1 MADERDQ
8 DTNVPVEFQDSTQQP
23 GLPAEDQTPAA
34 DRDEQAPEHG
44 DGVPG
49 PRVADTDDNLLQL
62 PDGASFGTGEQP
74 SPAER
79 ERLLR
84 HAGGVHQEM
93 QGEGRAVDEAA
104 DGEGA
109 PGGTRTR
116 TPGGTGT

>member
-1 MADERDQ
+1 MAAEPDQRDQ

-23 GLPAEDQTPAA
+23 GLPEKAAADPEDQARQDE
-34 DRDEQAPEHG
+34 DRVA
-44 DGVPG
+44 G
-49 PRVADTDDNLLQL
+49 PRLADTGDNLLQL

-74 SPAER
+74 SPAGR

-84 HAGGVHQEM
+84 HAAGVHQEM
-93 QGEGRAVDEAA
+93 QDQGRTVDEA
-104 DGEGA
+104 GGGQGA